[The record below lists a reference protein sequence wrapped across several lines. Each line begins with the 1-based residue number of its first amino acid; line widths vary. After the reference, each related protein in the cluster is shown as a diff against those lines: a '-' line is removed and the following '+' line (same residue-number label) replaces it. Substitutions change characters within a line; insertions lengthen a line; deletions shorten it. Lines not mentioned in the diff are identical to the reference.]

1 LRVEPENG
9 DIEAT
14 AHRQAVHRISPMR
27 LLTSSAL
34 SAVCALVLAGCASA
48 PNEPTL
54 TLETSKT
61 PEQYTACVVP
71 KLQSRSLSPVLSQA
85 QRHYK
90 IVMSSSVTADNV
102 IEAYKA
108 NSGGKVFVYERS
120 LLGAGVGKVAKE
132 CA

>member
-1 LRVEPENG
+1 
-9 DIEAT
+9 
-14 AHRQAVHRISPMR
+14 MR
-27 LLTSSAL
+27 LLTPAAL
-34 SAVCALVLAGCASA
+34 AALCSLVLAGCASA

-71 KLQSRSLSPVLSQA
+71 KLQGRELTPVLSQV

-90 IVMSSSVTADNV
+90 IVMSSSVAADNV

-120 LLGAGVGKVAKE
+120 LLGSAVGKVAKE